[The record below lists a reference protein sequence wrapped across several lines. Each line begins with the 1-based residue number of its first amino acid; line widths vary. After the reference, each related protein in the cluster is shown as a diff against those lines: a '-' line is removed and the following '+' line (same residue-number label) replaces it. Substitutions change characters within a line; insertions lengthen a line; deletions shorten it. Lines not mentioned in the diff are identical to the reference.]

1 MSVSDTD
8 NARNGLE
15 MRRVFTFARNYAT
28 VILLLA
34 LSVTMSFA
42 SPVFLTFT
50 NLINIVNQN
59 VPLSLIAIAGTF
71 VIISGAFDL
80 STASI
85 FAVASVVSAWIA
97 VRTGSPALGLLSA
110 PLVGLVLGVV
120 NGLAVTLLRVHSFL
134 ATLATS
140 LVYGAIAVLV
150 TGGSLIVVSASSFA
164 ALGRGRWFGIY
175 IAVYVFVL
183 FLGLMWFLLNGTTFG
198 RHVFAVGGN
207 PEAAQLSG
215 IQVGRTRVLVFGL
228 SGLASGIAAAIGVS
242 LVSSGQPQAGAGLQ
256 MSAIAAVILGGTSIY
271 GGRGAVWRSVTGV
284 LLIALIGNG
293 FDLLNFNPQIQNL
306 VEGVIIL
313 AAVGLSA
320 VGKRR

>member
-1 MSVSDTD
+1 
-8 NARNGLE
+8 

>member
-1 MSVSDTD
+1 
-8 NARNGLE
+8 
-15 MRRVFTFARNYAT
+15 
-28 VILLLA
+28 VILLLV
-34 LSVTMSFA
+34 LSVIMSFA
-42 SPVFLTFT
+42 SPVFLSFT

-85 FAVASVVSAWIA
+85 FAVASVVSAWVA
-97 VRTGSPALGLLSA
+97 VRTGSPALGLISA

-150 TGGSLIVVSASSFA
+150 TGGSLIVVSAPSFA
-164 ALGRGRWFGIY
+164 TLGRGRWFGIY

-183 FLGLMWFLLNGTTFG
+183 FFALMWFLLNGTNFG

-215 IQVGRTRVLVFGL
+215 IQVERTRIIVFAL
-228 SGLASGIAAAIGVS
+228 SGFASGIAAAIGVS